1 MITSEK
7 RSHIRAD
14 RLIQA
19 LLLLQG
25 RPQITA
31 AELAAELEVSV
42 PTARRDLE
50 ALAMAG
56 VPIYPTRG
64 RGGGWRLIGGARTDL
79 TGLTEGEVTSLLVGL
94 AQSRDAEPER
104 VAAVRKLMRAF
115 PEPFR
120 EGAERVAAATVRDV
134 PWGEREDDAVR
145 ARVAELQRAIARR
158 RVIGVDYAGSR
169 GPASFELVPLMVGS
183 RGPHWYLLGAP
194 PISGS
199 GIADL
204 ERLRTY
210 RLDRIDALRTLDA
223 RGTPPAGFDARVAWS
238 RMVERVEELRGE
250 VRATIRVQPWA
261 VRALLDRFGA
271 QVRMLDDDGDA
282 ALVEVRAHRLD
293 ALAEQ
298 LAGWT
303 SAAEVIEPVE
313 VRIELL
319 RLGERI
325 VAQYRGDAG

>member
-1 MITSEK
+1 M
-7 RSHIRAD
+7 RAD

-79 TGLTEGEVTSLLVGL
+79 TGLNRAEVNSLLVAL
-94 AQSRDAEPER
+94 SQSGGATPER
-104 VAAVRKLMRAF
+104 VAAMRKLMRAV

-120 EGAERVAAATVRDV
+120 EGAERVAAATVRDA
-134 PWGEREDDAVR
+134 PWG
-145 ARVAELQRAIARR
+145 VAEEDSPPEVVTQLQGAIAGGL
-158 RVIGVDYAGSR
+158 RVRLRYDASAGVTDS
-169 GPASFELVPLMVGS
+169 ELVPLIVGS
-183 RGPHWYLLGAP
+183 RGARWYLIAAP
-194 PISGS
+194 VRAGTDV
-199 GIADL
+199 AD
-204 ERLRTY
+204 ESRLRTY
-210 RLDRIDALRTLDA
+210 RADRIVELRSLSNA
-223 RGTPPAGFDARVAWS
+223 GAAPEGFDRAGAWAA
-238 RMVERVEELRGE
+238 MVERVEGFRGA
-250 VRATIRVQPWA
+250 VRAVVRVEPWA
-261 VRALLDRFGA
+261 VKAITDRFGA
-271 QVRMLDDDGDA
+271 QARMLDVRPDGTGRA
-282 ALVEVRAHRLD
+282 RIEVSAHRVD

-303 SAAEVIEPVE
+303 DVAEAVEPQS
-313 VRIELL
+313 VRDAL
-319 RLGERI
+319 RELGERM
-325 VAQYRGDAG
+325 AALYRTPA